1 VAQLGARLD
10 GIEEVVGSNPIG
22 STNCNSYEKSPQPK
36 TPGRFFFTHYYHRRT
51 ILSRR
56 IPSLY
61 SAQIQR
67 YANLGDLMRGFPYFA
82 FARTYWSDICCH
94 ACQSTKDF

>member
-1 VAQLGARLD
+1 MSQAAQ
-10 GIEEVVGSNPIG
+10 
-22 STNCNSYEKSPQPK
+22 
-36 TPGRFFFTHYYHRRT
+36 FFLREIPTTENTWQILLYTHYHRRT

-67 YANLGDLMRGFPYFA
+67 YVNLGDLMRGFPYFA
-82 FARTYWSDICCH
+82 FARTYWNDICCH